1 MKVMKS
7 EEVQTE
13 QNLNNE
19 VDQAKLD
26 QLQEKFDVLQSTINN
41 KKYDLLLDKELTSV
55 LMTEVF
61 PEFQWKGY
69 ESYAISETF
78 NQLSASIKKDQIND
92 KFPVEIIEATFHFL
106 KNFVGIGFELAIPF
120 KKICDQFALPIQEI
134 NQDRQ
139 HLKDISLELIA
150 TEKGIKVEDLVA
162 SLNAQN
168 SQNQQG

>member
-13 QNLNNE
+13 QTTNNNL
-19 VDQAKLD
+19 DQVKLD

-41 KKYDLLLDKELTSV
+41 KKYDLLLDEKLTQV
-55 LMTEVF
+55 LMTEIF

-69 ESYAISETF
+69 ESYAVSETYI
-78 NQLSASIKKDQIND
+78 QLEKARSGKGIKS

-106 KNFVGIGFELAIPF
+106 KNFVGVGFELAVPF

-139 HLKDISLELIA
+139 NLKDVSLELIA
-150 TEKGIKVEDLVA
+150 TEKGINVEDLVE

-168 SQNQQG
+168 QQG

>member
-13 QNLNNE
+13 QTANNE

-41 KKYDLLLDKELTSV
+41 KKYDLFLDKEMTNV

-69 ESYAISETF
+69 ESYAVSETYA
-78 NQLSASIKKDQIND
+78 QLEKARTGKGINS

-106 KNFVGIGFELAIPF
+106 KNFVGIGFELATPF

-139 HLKDISLELIA
+139 NLKDVSLEIVA
-150 TEKGIKVEDLVA
+150 SEKGIKVEDLVEA
-162 SLNAQN
+162 LNAQN
-168 SQNQQG
+168 AQNQQG

>member
-13 QNLNNE
+13 QKGNNE
-19 VDQAKLD
+19 VDQVQLD

-41 KKYDLLLDKELTSV
+41 KEYSLLLNEELTQV
-55 LMTEVF
+55 LMSEIF
-61 PEFQWKGY
+61 PKFQWKGY
-69 ESYAISETF
+69 ESYAVSETYT
-78 NQLSASIKKDQIND
+78 QLEKKRNGKGIKA

-106 KNFVGIGFELAIPF
+106 KNFIGTGFELAVPF

-139 HLKDISLELIA
+139 NLKDVSLAIIA
-150 TEKGIKVEDLVA
+150 AEKGIKVEDLVEA
-162 SLNAQN
+162 LNA
-168 SQNQQG
+168 SNQQG